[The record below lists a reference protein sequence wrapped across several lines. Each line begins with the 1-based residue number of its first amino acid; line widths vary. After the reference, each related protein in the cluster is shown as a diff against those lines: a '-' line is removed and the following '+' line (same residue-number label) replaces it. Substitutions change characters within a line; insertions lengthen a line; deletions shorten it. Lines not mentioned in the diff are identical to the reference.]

1 MPTLAEIRTRI
12 LERTDNQYTD
22 GFIEDSE
29 VNQLINHHYKRLY
42 ALLQRVGLSRAEAD
56 FTIAADGSAAYPL
69 PADLYSVFAVFR
81 DDSGTPCYLTR
92 HDHRVR
98 PSTTQS
104 TAGTYRVKG
113 LTIEFDPTPATGD
126 YVVSYIPVPGTL
138 VADDDELDGVLG
150 WDEYVV
156 LAASIDVMTK
166 ESIDPTMIGHV
177 KGQLAELTADIKREA
192 RQVEMSEAPRI
203 ADVRQYGAGSLDT
216 MHRGVHSVGLYP
228 WRYGR

>member
-42 ALLQRVGLSRAEAD
+42 ALLQRTGLQRAEAD
-56 FTIAADGSAAYPL
+56 YTIAADGSSAYPL
-69 PADLYSVFAVFR
+69 PADLYSVLAVFR
-81 DDSGTPCYLTR
+81 DDAGTPTYLTR

-113 LTIEFDPTPATGD
+113 LTIEFEPTPATGN
-126 YVVSYIPVPGTL
+126 YVVAYIPVPGTL
-138 VADDDELDGVLG
+138 VADDDDLDGVLG

-156 LAASIDVMTK
+156 LACSIDVMTK
-166 ESIDPTMIGHV
+166 ESIDPVMVSHV

-192 RQVEMSEAPRI
+192 REVEMSEAPRI
-203 ADVRQYGAGSLDT
+203 ANVRGCGWGSSDT
-216 MHRGVHSVGLYP
+216 AHRGVYVP
-228 WRYGR
+228 RWWYGR